1 MSDLIQQ
8 MADRMAPA
16 TRPPDRSPRPRWPSR
31 AAVRV
36 TLAVSMAL
44 VTLAWWGYVLITIL
58 VGPER

>member
-16 TRPPDRSPRPRWPSR
+16 TRPPDRPLRHRWPSR

-44 VTLAWWGYVLITIL
+44 VTMAWWFYLLVKIL